1 MRRIYFG
8 LALTITSLLS
18 GETVRAD
25 YTDFR
30 TPIPT
35 RSFVSAPPTSTS
47 SAAGLT
53 PLKVSDFVTID
64 SYTVGEGE
72 DSWEMMHADGF
83 IDAKYMRKIG
93 FTLGKKRRYIRR
105 DVTVWEGLDMEG
117 EDCLGGSIYLKFKSE
132 EAAKA
137 FMKTCDEFGWDDED
151 PDFRG
156 NGSNTGT
163 VSVRREGLT
172 VRVGWDNT

>member
-30 TPIPT
+30 TPILT

-72 DSWEMMHADGF
+72 DSWEMMNADGF

-93 FTLGKKRRYIRR
+93 FTLGKERRYIRR
-105 DVTVWEGLDMEG
+105 DVTVWAGKSD
-117 EDCLGGSIYLKFKSE
+117 DLGGSIYLKFKSE
-132 EAAKA
+132 EDAKA
-137 FMKTCDEFGWDDED
+137 FMKTCDEFGWDDEN

-156 NGSNTGT
+156 NGSMTGT
-163 VSVRREGLT
+163 VSVSREGMT
-172 VRVGWDNT
+172 VRIGWDNSI